1 MWQGS
6 PVTREIDVIR
16 NTKCGCK
23 ETHPRVLP
31 VNEQQRASVLFVRGI
46 GVTTSGSPTQ
56 RGGGDSSCPSG
67 RRSRVVC
74 LRSTQFASQVPS
86 PRGLTFAP
94 DALFAESIHSLANE
108 HFVIPAWLASPDLTT
123 PFSPRWFSSLDS
135 CDASIVTVLLLFSFI
150 TAFRS
155 CLVARPAPFLASRDV
170 LLCPRC
176 LHTSFLSLSRTHPP
190 GRVLSSSLEP
200 RAAAPS
206 PGKLS
211 RLPSFHFLIPPP
223 YFSSI
228 ARHHSPVFIC
238 PSPGGDGEVC
248 GARDRLLFL
257 CLLHL
262 LSVVSQIR
270 TYLSNE

>member
-155 CLVARPAPFLASRDV
+155 CLVARPAPFLASRETSCSV
-170 LLCPRC
+170 LGAFTRPFSPFRGLIH
-176 LHTSFLSLSRTHPP
+176 LA
-190 GRVLSSSLEP
+190 GSSALPWSLEQLLP
-200 RAAAPS
+200 PLGSS
-206 PGKLS
+206 PNC
-211 RLPSFHFLIPPP
+211 LPSTF
-223 YFSSI
+223 
-228 ARHHSPVFIC
+228 
-238 PSPGGDGEVC
+238 
-248 GARDRLLFL
+248 
-257 CLLHL
+257 
-262 LSVVSQIR
+262 
-270 TYLSNE
+270 